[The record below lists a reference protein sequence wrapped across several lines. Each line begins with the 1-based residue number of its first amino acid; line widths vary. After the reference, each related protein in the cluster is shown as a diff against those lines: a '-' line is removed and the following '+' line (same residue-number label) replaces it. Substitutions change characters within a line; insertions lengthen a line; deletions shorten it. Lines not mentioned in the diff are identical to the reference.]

1 MKHFFEPLLA
11 MDPTRSAFIVARTH
25 CLGAG
30 AWPLR
35 IVDSAKVKYDF
46 DSINNQSQH
55 QYVQDDALFGA
66 WSKAQF
72 LTK

>member
-1 MKHFFEPLLA
+1 MRFFEPLMA
-11 MDPTRSAFIVARTH
+11 TDPTRSAFIVARAH
-25 CLGAG
+25 FLGAG

-46 DSINNQSQH
+46 DFIDNQSQD

-66 WSKAQF
+66 WSKSQV

>member
-1 MKHFFEPLLA
+1 MKRFFEPLLA
-11 MDPTRSAFIVARTH
+11 TDPTRSTFIIAKSH

-46 DSINNQSQH
+46 DFINNQSQD
-55 QYVQDDALFGA
+55 QYVQVHALFGA
-66 WSKAQF
+66 WSKAQI